1 MTNSRESTWPL
12 CDFQAFFARSV
23 WTHNVEKVS
32 SVSVCLSVCLSIHT
46 LQISYILYRMVFK
59 ERKKCNSVA
68 TGSGVTIERNEKKHK
83 YRKFPILLGWRNF
96 MHTFLDYLE
105 TGKWRMKFLKDKWLR
120 INIGVAYRY
129 ILRSNHKDEI
139 KNLGQQFDKIKYQ
152 WFNRTKVNVNV
163 TAQV

>member
-1 MTNSRESTWPL
+1 
-12 CDFQAFFARSV
+12 
-23 WTHNVEKVS
+23 
-32 SVSVCLSVCLSIHT
+32 
-46 LQISYILYRMVFK
+46 
-59 ERKKCNSVA
+59 
-68 TGSGVTIERNEKKHK
+68 
-83 YRKFPILLGWRNF
+83 
-96 MHTFLDYLE
+96 
-105 TGKWRMKFLKDKWLR
+105 MKFLKDKWLR